1 MNTIDVV
8 LGLQYGDGGKGKITN
23 QMARTGD
30 YDYVLR
36 YNGGSNAGHTIY
48 VGGQKVVTHLV
59 PCGIFHNIPSVIGSG
74 CVVHVGKLLAELDY
88 LENLGFD
95 TNLVKVAHNAHIVTD
110 EHIEEDSKDT
120 TIGTTRTGNGPC
132 YRDKVMRVGKR
143 AEDVEEL
150 KNRLIDISS
159 YGNNYKILAE
169 GAQGYWLDIDS
180 GDYPYV
186 TSSSCG
192 IGAVINNGFSH
203 KEINKVVGVAKAY
216 STYVGAKSYGRD
228 PLNINDNTDKFEAI
242 REIGQEFGATTGRP
256 RQIDWLDVDEVCI
269 SCLRNGVDTLIINKL
284 DVLKQIPGAWNV
296 YDSNV
301 SFTRLINFE
310 NEEDFK
316 TYIVNQISSCIKGI
330 KIEFQDSPL

>member
-8 LGLQYGDGGKGKITN
+8 LGLQYGDEGKGKITN

-48 VGGQKVVTHLV
+48 VNGQKVVTHLV
-59 PCGIFHNIPSVIGSG
+59 PCGIFHNLPSVIGSG
-74 CVVHVGKLLAELDY
+74 CVVHVGKLLSELEY
-88 LENLGFD
+88 LEGLGFD
-95 TNLVKVAHNAHIVTD
+95 TNLVKVAYNAHIVTD
-110 EHIEEDSKDT
+110 EHIGEDSKDT

-143 AEDVEEL
+143 AEDVQEL
-150 KNRLIDISS
+150 KNRLIDASS
-159 YGNNYKILAE
+159 YGDNNRILAE
-169 GAQGYWLDIDS
+169 GAQGYWLDIDN

-203 KEINKVVGVAKAY
+203 KEINEVIGVAKAY

-228 PLNINDNTDKFEAI
+228 PLNLNDNTEKFEAI
-242 REIGQEFGATTGRP
+242 REIGQEFGATTGRS
-256 RQIDWLDVDEVCI
+256 RQIDWFDVDEVVI
-269 SCLRNGVDTLIINKL
+269 SCLRNGVDKLIINKL

-296 YDSNV
+296 YDSDV
-301 SFTRLINFE
+301 SFMKLIKFAD
-310 NEEDFK
+310 EEEFK
-316 TYIVNQISSCIKGI
+316 NHIVNQISLAIPKI